1 MRTAIYL
8 GFTVAALG
16 IATSAMAQDAFL
28 GKPEYD
34 QRCAVCHGAEGAGD
48 GAVGALFAQAPRDLR
63 TLAAQN
69 GGVFP
74 FADVYQ
80 AIEGRREI
88 AAHGGSEMPIWGDY
102 LLAEALERRNVS
114 PYDAQLVVEARI
126 IALTQYISS
135 LQTP

>member
-1 MRTAIYL
+1 MRTALKL
-8 GFTVAALG
+8 GAAVAVVSM
-16 IATSAMAQDAFL
+16 ATGAMAQDAFL

-48 GAVGALFAQAPRDLR
+48 GAVGVLFAQSPKDLR
-63 TLAAQN
+63 TLASDN

-80 AIEGRREI
+80 AIEGGREI
-88 AAHGGSEMPIWGDY
+88 AAHGRTEMPIWGDY